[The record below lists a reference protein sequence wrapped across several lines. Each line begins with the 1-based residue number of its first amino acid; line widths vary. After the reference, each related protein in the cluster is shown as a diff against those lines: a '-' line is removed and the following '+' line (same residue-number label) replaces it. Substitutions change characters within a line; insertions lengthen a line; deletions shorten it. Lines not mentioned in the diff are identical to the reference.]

1 MATIQFSIPQ
11 VRPLQLTHPRFDADE
26 IYLAYVVYV
35 GRIEGTATTPAAGRL
50 SAIRETGVKK
60 PLHTWVPTTNGH
72 ATPDGMAIEVDVGD
86 VDVVTIHLHLYEADD
101 QNLWHEM
108 AKNEKL
114 NQLLD
119 PEQFDWVNAIKPLK
133 DIPKVC
139 SKAQTKEELAIC
151 VIRQLVK
158 AAKFAVDYLKQ
169 DDLLDEKVLTIPLGA
184 SPSSLRDRGTNTWK
198 IDRQGGQYEVTTQ
211 VVVIE

>member
-1 MATIQFSIPQ
+1 
-11 VRPLQLTHPRFDADE
+11 
-26 IYLAYVVYV
+26 
-35 GRIEGTATTPAAGRL
+35 
-50 SAIRETGVKK
+50 
-60 PLHTWVPTTNGH
+60 
-72 ATPDGMAIEVDVGD
+72 MAIEVDVGD

-119 PEQFDWVNAIKPLK
+119 PEKFDWVNAIKPLK

-139 SKAQTKEELAIC
+139 SKAQTKEEMAIC

-158 AAKFAVDYLKQ
+158 AASFAVDYLKQ
-169 DDLLDEKVLTIPLGA
+169 DDLSTERC
-184 SPSSLRDRGTNTWK
+184 SPSRSAPRPRRCATVARIRGRSIVRVDST
-198 IDRQGGQYEVTTQ
+198 RSPPRSS
-211 VVVIE
+211 